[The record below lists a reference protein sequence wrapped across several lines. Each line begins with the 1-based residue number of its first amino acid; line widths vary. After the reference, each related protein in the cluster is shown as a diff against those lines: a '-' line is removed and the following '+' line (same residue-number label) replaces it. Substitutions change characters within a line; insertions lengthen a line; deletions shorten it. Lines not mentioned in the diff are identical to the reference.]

1 MKTTMTMLKAGL
13 VGLFLMI
20 TATTFAQTSP
30 IPNLP
35 ITNSAD
41 LYIGTL
47 DDGLPPVAHVTDAVM
62 FYNPAT
68 DGPSLRLEASV
79 TDVVTGL
86 DFSSYIWQEIGVSGG
101 TEQILEELDEEG
113 ANLTLSGLLPGY
125 HRYRVYGLVD
135 DDGVICQ
142 SDEFQDIIL
151 FVLRPLNITSATPV
165 DAILEFCLND
175 VPAGSLAL
183 EADVDFNSLIEYNSN
198 GFPNPAVGDFELTY
212 RWYAIN
218 DENPGVEI
226 PLTDPASSTDAGA
239 ENNISVDYADFTEAG
254 TYAFHVE
261 VQYSSA
267 IKDRGTRE
275 HAIWTTTVG
284 GTDPYEL
291 VVTLAPGRPHITIEN
306 VED

>member
-13 VGLFLMI
+13 IGLFLMI
-20 TATTFAQTSP
+20 SSSIFAQTVP
-30 IPNLP
+30 NPNLP
-35 ITNSAD
+35 IANAED
-41 LYIGTL
+41 LNIGTA
-47 DDGLPPVAHVTDAVM
+47 DDGEPPVAHIADAVM

-68 DGPSLRLEASV
+68 DGPSLTLVASV
-79 TDVVTGL
+79 TDAITGL
-86 DFSSYIWQEIGVSGG
+86 DFSSYIWHEIDG
-101 TEQILEELDEEG
+101 TGTVTEELTEESG
-113 ANLTLSGLLPGY
+113 NLELSELQPGY

-135 DDGVICQ
+135 DDGVTCQ

-151 FVLRPLNITSATPV
+151 FVLRPLDITSSTPV

-175 VPAGSLAL
+175 VPAESLAL
-183 EADVDFNSLIEYNSN
+183 EADVIFDSLIEYYGN

-218 DENPGVEI
+218 NENPEVEI

-239 ENNISVDYADFTEAG
+239 VSNINVDYAEFTEAG
-254 TYAFHVE
+254 TYTFHVE

-267 IKDRGTRE
+267 IKDSGTRE
-275 HAIWTTTVG
+275 HAVWTATVGG

-291 VVTLAPGRPHITIEN
+291 IVTLAPGRPTITIEN
-306 VED
+306 VQD